1 LKQLALKM
9 EKQGLSRAAAGAWKE
24 YLASAEKETEPS
36 AIWYRIGTLYQ
47 AVDEHELALAAFYRS
62 ESLGGKEELASET
75 GRKVQDSLEALGKF
89 AALKHELTER
99 VGLNENAGEQ
109 SGEVL
114 AEIGAQK
121 ITRMEL
127 DRQIEA
133 LIENQL
139 GMMAGQLTPEQR
151 KQQKAAMLQ
160 QFSGDQQR
168 LQFLNSYIVQEILY
182 RKARAL
188 KLTEN
193 PSVRAQLREAER
205 SLLARQVMDSE
216 MKRKILISETDV
228 AGFFAMKKEDY
239 FEPAWAAL
247 SHIVV
252 ADEETAKQVIA
263 RILAGEEFAELAR
276 ELSTDAATKDKG
288 GEIAGRVVSGRAIPG
303 IKVEAAA
310 LVPLFAAK
318 EGDILGSPLIGET
331 GSHVFQLRKL
341 TPGRQQSL
349 EEVRSQIHAQ
359 LRRDKEREVQA
370 QLLESLREEY
380 DVVIHHD
387 AFAAPAPKE

>member
-1 LKQLALKM
+1 
-9 EKQGLSRAAAGAWKE
+9 
-24 YLASAEKETEPS
+24 
-36 AIWYRIGTLYQ
+36 
-47 AVDEHELALAAFYRS
+47 
-62 ESLGGKEELASET
+62 
-75 GRKVQDSLEALGKF
+75 
-89 AALKHELTER
+89 
-99 VGLNENAGEQ
+99 
-109 SGEVL
+109 
-114 AEIGAQK
+114 
-121 ITRMEL
+121 MEL

-276 ELSTDAATKDKG
+276 ELDGVPGVSALEVNVSCPNLDSGGMEFGVDPVMTAAVTDAVRQSTTLPV
-288 GEIAGRVVSGRAIPG
+288 IV
-303 IKVEAAA
+303 
-310 LVPLFAAK
+310 
-318 EGDILGSPLIGET
+318 
-331 GSHVFQLRKL
+331 KL
-341 TPGRQQSL
+341 TPNVTDIVPLAQAAESAGAHALCVANSFLGTSIDVETRRTRTHRPMSGLTGPAIRPLAVRLVWQTAQAVSIPIIGCGGITSSRDALEFLLAGASIVQVGTATFSNPYAPLEVLEGIEAYCREHDVGSL
-349 EEVRSQIHAQ
+349 SELVG
-359 LRRDKEREVQA
+359 
-370 QLLESLREEY
+370 
-380 DVVIHHD
+380 
-387 AFAAPAPKE
+387 AALPRG